1 MLTFCKNKQLE
12 RFCDFRETNR
22 SITCEVACVKGVR
35 RGRGRELGRETT
47 REGGGT
53 RGTRPRAP
61 KFPLPLL
68 TPAMQATLKGFLNNT
83 KYHYHY
89 GSPSLHCLRDS
100 LSWVLKSFFT
110 MIFIGKANLRA
121 IRCLFIESL
130 VEIHQDTLDWFGTFS
145 AICLLWQKVSSK

>member
-1 MLTFCKNKQLE
+1 MLTFCYNKQLE
-12 RFCDFRETNR
+12 SFCDFRETNR

-53 RGTRPRAP
+53 RGTRSRAP

-89 GSPSLHCLRDS
+89 RSPSLHCLRDS

-121 IRCLFIESL
+121 IRLSIYWQSGWNASGYTRL
-130 VEIHQDTLDWFGTFS
+130 IWNIFGYLS
-145 AICLLWQKVSSK
+145 ALTKSE

>member
-1 MLTFCKNKQLE
+1 MLTFCYNKQLE
-12 RFCDFRETNR
+12 SFCDFRETNR

-53 RGTRPRAP
+53 RGTRSRAP

-83 KYHYHY
+83 ISIAPLFE
-89 GSPSLHCLRDS
+89 GLF
-100 LSWVLKSFFT
+100 VLGFEE
-110 MIFIGKANLRA
+110 
-121 IRCLFIESL
+121 LFHNDLYRES
-130 VEIHQDTLDWFGTFS
+130 
-145 AICLLWQKVSSK
+145 